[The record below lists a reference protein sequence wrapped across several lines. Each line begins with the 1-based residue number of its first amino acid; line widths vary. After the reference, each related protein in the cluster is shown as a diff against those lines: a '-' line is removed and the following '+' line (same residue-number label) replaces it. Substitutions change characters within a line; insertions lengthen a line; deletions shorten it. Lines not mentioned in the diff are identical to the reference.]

1 MYETIMKYL
10 KDYSEIKNTVFIY
23 PAKELDYLGRLI
35 CSFMNSNGGVIVFG
49 VEDTG
54 VSIKIKGSHY
64 DITGVY
70 EKLKNL
76 FPDYCDFIKYANCSI
91 DGEKIDYITVSP
103 SKTKVTLNNK
113 AYYYDNDSHLAI
125 EKKDINVFLSY
136 CWNDSNIADI
146 IDRDIPIRNKHIN
159 IVRDTRE
166 LEYKDSIET
175 YMQTIK
181 EQDYV
186 LSLISDSYLKS
197 KNCMY
202 EICELM
208 RDRNYMAK
216 LLFIVLSDADIK
228 KYCDREQ
235 GGAHIF
241 NDADSINYNLYW
253 ANTARQYKEKL
264 DQIQEGK
271 AKTTLENTYHMYT
284 TINDNL
290 ASFIDQLKTRLCVN
304 FKQVIDSDYKDILK
318 SLE

>member
-1 MYETIMKYL
+1 MYENIMRYL
-10 KDYSEIKNTVFIY
+10 ENYSEIKNTVFIY
-23 PAKELDYLGRLI
+23 PAKDLDYLGRLI

-76 FPDYCDFIKYANCSI
+76 FPDYCDFIKYGNCSI
-91 DGEKIDYITVSP
+91 DGENIDYITVSP

-125 EKKDINVFLSY
+125 EKNDINIFLSY
-136 CWNDSNIADI
+136 CWNDGKIADI
-146 IDRDIPIRNKHIN
+146 IDRDLPLKNKRIN

-208 RDRNYMAK
+208 RDRNYMDK
-216 LLFIVLSDADIK
+216 LLFIVLSDGDIK
-228 KYCDREQ
+228 KYCNREQ

-241 NDADSINYNLYW
+241 NDTESIKYNLYW
-253 ANTARQYKEKL
+253 SDTAKHYKEQL
-264 DQIQEGK
+264 DMIQEGK
-271 AKTTLENTYHMYT
+271 AKTKLENTYHMYT

-290 ASFIDQLKTRLCVN
+290 ASFVDQLKTRLCVN
-304 FKQVIDSDYKDILK
+304 FNQVIDSNYKDILRCLK
-318 SLE
+318 

>member
-1 MYETIMKYL
+1 MYETIMRYL
-10 KDYSEIKNTVFIY
+10 EDYSEIKNTVFIY
-23 PAKELDYLGRLI
+23 PAKDLDYLGRLI

-64 DITGVY
+64 DITGVS
-70 EKLKNL
+70 EKLKKS
-76 FPDYCDFIKYANCSI
+76 FPDYYDFIKYGNCSI

-103 SKTKVTLNNK
+103 SKTKVTLNNI
-113 AYYYDNDSHLAI
+113 AYYYDNNSRLAI

-136 CWNDSNIADI
+136 CWNDSKIADI
-146 IDRDIPIRNKHIN
+146 IDRDLPFRNKRIN

-166 LEYKDSIET
+166 LEYKDSIEK

-208 RDRNYMAK
+208 RDRNYMDK
-216 LLFIVLSDADIK
+216 LLFIVLSDSDINK
-228 KYCDREQ
+228 HCDREQ

-253 ANTARQYKEKL
+253 ENTARQYKEKL

-290 ASFIDQLKTRLCVN
+290 ASFINQLKTRLCVN
-304 FKQVIDSDYKDILK
+304 FEQVIDTEYKDILRC
-318 SLE
+318 LE